1 MLVFDAAVYTLLLF
15 ALVFLKDSRRGINLV
30 PFAFVKEY
38 IVNNKPW
45 GLSNIVGNVLMFVP
59 LGSFLAIRKTT
70 VDRAAFQMFAVTLV
84 IEMMQYI
91 LHRGISDIDDII
103 LNLSGGMIGFGFY
116 NALSRVKT
124 EMKYC
129 YC

>member
-45 GLSNIVGNVLMFVP
+45 GLSNIVGNVGLFP
-59 LGSFLAIRKTT
+59 
-70 VDRAAFQMFAVTLV
+70 
-84 IEMMQYI
+84 
-91 LHRGISDIDDII
+91 GISIA
-103 LNLSGGMIGFGFY
+103 Y
-116 NALSRVKT
+116 WR
-124 EMKYC
+124 
-129 YC
+129 